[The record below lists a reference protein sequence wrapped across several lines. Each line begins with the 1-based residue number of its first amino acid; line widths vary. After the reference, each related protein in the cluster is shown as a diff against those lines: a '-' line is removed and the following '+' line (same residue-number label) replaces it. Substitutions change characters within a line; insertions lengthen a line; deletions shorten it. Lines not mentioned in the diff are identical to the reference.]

1 MVRGV
6 INMLLF
12 VNIDSEGNVIDALFG
27 HNVIPD
33 RSYDFFFFATE
44 EIATNAFK
52 YKVVLDGMKPELV
65 KKEG

>member
-1 MVRGV
+1 
-6 INMLLF
+6 MLLF

-33 RSYDFFFFATE
+33 REYDYFFFTVE
-44 EIATNAFK
+44 EIAVNAFK